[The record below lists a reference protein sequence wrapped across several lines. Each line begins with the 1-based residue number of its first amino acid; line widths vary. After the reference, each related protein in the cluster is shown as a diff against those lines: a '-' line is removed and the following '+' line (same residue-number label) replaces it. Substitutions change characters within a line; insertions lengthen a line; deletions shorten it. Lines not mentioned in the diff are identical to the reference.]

1 MVDCGEKWGI
11 CMFIGEAQHSL
22 DSKGRLILPAKF
34 RDDLGSSFIIT
45 RGIDKCLFV
54 YTNAEWEKITQKLQ
68 SLSFTKKDARN
79 FMRFFLSGATV
90 AGFDKQGRVN
100 ITSGLISYAGLK
112 KDCTVIGVGNRLEIW
127 DSESWNN
134 FYKENE
140 DKLSEIAEDL
150 FDNLEGGFYAH

>member
-1 MVDCGEKWGI
+1 
-11 CMFIGEAQHSL
+11 MFIGEARHSI
-22 DSKGRLILPAKF
+22 DEKGRLILPAKF

-54 YTNAEWEKITQKLQ
+54 YTNKEWERITNKLQ

-79 FMRFFLSGATV
+79 FMRFFLSGATM

-100 ITSGLISYAGLK
+100 ITSGLISYAEIK
-112 KDCTVIGVGNRLEIW
+112 KDCVIVGVGNRLEIW
-127 DSESWNN
+127 DSESWDT

-150 FDNLEGGFYAH
+150 FENLEGGENAH